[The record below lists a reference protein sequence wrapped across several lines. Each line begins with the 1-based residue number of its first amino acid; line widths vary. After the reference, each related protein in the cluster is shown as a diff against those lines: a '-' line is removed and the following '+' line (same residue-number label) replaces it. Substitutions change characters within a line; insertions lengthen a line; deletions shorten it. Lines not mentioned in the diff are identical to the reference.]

1 MAVQTPLSGLLF
13 MHRLL
18 RISSSTQRHVS
29 NRDIQGTL
37 HKHRRVIR
45 TFSTAS
51 WKCKENEGDNAD
63 SSSPLSTKLTPS
75 QALMFRKRRPL
86 SPLERIS
93 GMLPQDTLSPE
104 VLQLREQSKQDP
116 EDGAC
121 IQESVTQED
130 TGHEFISGPESHH
143 ASDEA
148 EEPNSSDSHSNPAFD
163 GGESCLSA
171 TLPGENLIA
180 FGELLVAEYRK
191 QGQVEFRK
199 MFQLQTGTRLQSA
212 WGVIMHNDIAGQ
224 PAGCSLKTNR
234 GVSLLIRRAS
244 LDDYVLFMKRGPV
257 ITYPKDAVT
266 MLMMMDV
273 SEGDCVLES
282 GSGSG
287 AMSLF
292 LSRAVGSKGRV
303 LSVEVRDDHQKRAI
317 LNYKRWRAAWSLRRG
332 EEWPDNVQF
341 LSADLS
347 TASSLLAGQGFHSVA
362 LDMSNPQLVLPIV
375 IPHLHSGAVC
385 AVYLANI
392 TQVTDML
399 EGLRCLKLPVLYESI
414 IEVPIRDWLVAPARQ
429 KDGSYCTRKAP
440 IQTENHMEEDEE
452 TSHDTDK
459 EETTTEEQPAFG
471 SVPYIARPHPLQKS
485 HTAFLVKLRKYVH

>member
-13 MHRLL
+13 MYRLL
-18 RISSSTQRHVS
+18 RISTSTQRHLS
-29 NRDIQGTL
+29 NRDIVGKL
-37 HKHRRVIR
+37 HKYRRVIR

-51 WKCKENEGDNAD
+51 LKCKENEGDNTD
-63 SSSPLSTKLTPS
+63 SSPLGTKLTPS

-116 EDGAC
+116 EDGTF
-121 IQESVTQED
+121 IQESVAQED
-130 TGHEFISGPESHH
+130 SGHEFISKNDGPESYH

-148 EEPNSSDSHSNPAFD
+148 EEPNISETHSNPAFD
-163 GGESCLSA
+163 GDESSLSS

-180 FGELLVAEYRK
+180 FGELLVAEYRR

-199 MFQLQTGTRLQSA
+199 MFQLQTGTRLQSG

-234 GVSLLIRRAS
+234 GVSLFIRRAS
-244 LDDYVLFMKRGPV
+244 LEDYVLFMRRGPA
-257 ITYPKDAVT
+257 IAYPKDAVT

-273 SEGDCVLES
+273 TEGDCVLES

-287 AMSLF
+287 AMTLF

-303 LSVEVRDDHQKRAI
+303 LSVEVRDDHQKRAV
-317 LNYKRWRAAWSLRRG
+317 LNYKRWRTAWSLRRG

-362 LDMSNPQLVLPIV
+362 LDLTNPQLVLPTV

-385 AVYLANI
+385 AVYLAKSP
-392 TQVTDML
+392 T
-399 EGLRCLKLPVLYESI
+399 C
-414 IEVPIRDWLVAPARQ
+414 W
-429 KDGSYCTRKAP
+429 KAF
-440 IQTENHMEEDEE
+440 D
-452 TSHDTDK
+452 
-459 EETTTEEQPAFG
+459 
-471 SVPYIARPHPLQKS
+471 V
-485 HTAFLVKLRKYVH
+485 

>member
-13 MHRLL
+13 MRRLL
-18 RISSSTQRHVS
+18 RISSSTHRHVS
-29 NRDIQGTL
+29 NRDIQGKL

-51 WKCKENEGDNAD
+51 LKCKENEGDNAD
-63 SSSPLSTKLTPS
+63 SSSPRSTELTPS

-104 VLQLREQSKQDP
+104 VLQLREQSRQDP
-116 EDGAC
+116 EDGTS

-148 EEPNSSDSHSNPAFD
+148 EEPNISESHSNPAFD

-171 TLPGENLIA
+171 SLPGENLIA
-180 FGELLVAEYRK
+180 FGELLVAEYRR

-234 GVSLLIRRAS
+234 GVSLFIRRAS
-244 LDDYVLFMKRGPV
+244 LDDYVLFMKRAPV

-317 LNYKRWRAAWSLRRG
+317 LNYNRWRTAWSLRRG

-362 LDMSNPQLVLPIV
+362 LDMSNPQLVLPTV

-399 EGLRCLKLPVLYESI
+399 EGLRCLKLPVLYEST

-452 TSHDTDK
+452 TSQDTDR
-459 EETTTEEQPAFG
+459 ETTTEEQPAFG

-485 HTAFLVKLRKYVH
+485 HTAFLVKLRKYVQ